1 MTDEENQYFY
11 ESFVPFNEERIHAV
25 AVYCSDGR
33 FGEQFDDL
41 LQNALAL
48 PRYDRLAVPGGAA
61 CLASH
66 FDTYREEQ
74 GVLEQLRFLVQAHDL
89 EEVVLIAH
97 QNCGFYTHRL
107 RVSPLQL
114 ESKQR
119 DDMRKAIQRVYT
131 ISKYLSVRAF
141 FTRITWDGKIRFEVV
156 EV

>member
-1 MTDEENQYFY
+1 MTDTENEFFY
-11 ESFVPFNEERIHAV
+11 ESSEPFNEERIQAA

-41 LQNALAL
+41 LHNKLAL

-66 FDTYREEQ
+66 FATYREEQ
-74 GVLEQLRFLVQAHDL
+74 GVLEQLRFLVQTHDL
-89 EEVVLIAH
+89 EEVVLVAH
-97 QNCGFYTHRL
+97 QNCGFYTKRL

-119 DDMRKAIQRVYT
+119 EDMHKAIKRVHT